1 MRITN
6 VLAREVLDSRGNPT
20 VEVDVTLGGDA
31 TGRAAVP
38 SGASTG
44 RHEAIELRDLRARRY
59 RGRGVRRAVRNV
71 NERIGPAL
79 KRSKVG
85 SQLDLDGKLCE
96 LDGTPSKRR
105 LGANA
110 LLGVSLAYAHAAAS
124 TAGKPLYSYIAGLAS
139 PSAPPALLPVPLC
152 NILNGGAH
160 AEGSTDFQEFMVMP
174 VGARSFAEG
183 LRMAAEVYHSLAAL
197 LLKRGLPT
205 TVGDEGGF
213 APPGLRNEEAIDLVA
228 SAITRAGYQAPRQV
242 AIALDPAT
250 SELYDKETSRY
261 RLKRERKTYT
271 SEHLTNLWEDWC
283 RRYPIISIEDPMAE
297 DDWTGWRV
305 VTERL
310 GSRVQLVG
318 DDLFATNVKRIRRGI
333 RSSSANAVLIKP
345 NQIGTLTETLE
356 AISMT
361 RTAGWSAVIS
371 HRSGETEDTTIADL
385 AVGTGAGQ
393 IKAGAPARGERT
405 AKYNRLL
412 RIEEEL
418 GSAANYAGPP
428 KLAAPVVIRRRP
440 N

>member
-1 MRITN
+1 MRIAS
-6 VLAREVLDSRGNPT
+6 VHAREILDSRGNPT
-20 VEVDVTLGGDA
+20 VEVDVTLTGGA
-31 TGRAAVP
+31 AGRAAVP

-44 RHEAIELRDLRARRY
+44 LYEAVELRDARARRY
-59 RGRGVRRAVRNV
+59 GGKGVRRAVQNI

-79 KRSKVG
+79 KRARIG
-85 SQLDLDGKLCE
+85 SQLELDRKLVA

-110 LLGVSLAYAHAAAS
+110 TLGVSLAYAHATSAA
-124 TAGKPLYSYIAGLAS
+124 AGEPLYGKLSMLAS
-139 PSAPPALLPVPLC
+139 PSAPAVVLPVPMC

-174 VGARSFAEG
+174 VGAPSFAEG
-183 LRMAAEVYHSLAAL
+183 LRMATEVYHAL
-197 LLKRGLPT
+197 EALIRNRGLPT

-213 APPGLRNEEAIDLVA
+213 APPGLTNEGAIELVA
-228 SAITRAGYQAPRQV
+228 AAIGKAGYRAPRQV

-250 SELYDKETSRY
+250 SELYDAKTGRY

-271 SEHLTNLWEDWC
+271 SDQLARLWEDW
-283 RRYPIISIEDPMAE
+283 RRDYPIISIEDGMAE
-297 DDWTGWRV
+297 DDWEGWAAL
-305 VTERL
+305 TERL
-310 GSRVQLVG
+310 GSKIQLVG
-318 DDLFATNVKRIRRGI
+318 DDLFVTNVKRIRRGI
-333 RSSSANAVLIKP
+333 RSNCANAVLIKP

-361 RTAGWSAVIS
+361 RVAGWNAVIS

-385 AVGTGAGQ
+385 AVATGAGQ
-393 IKAGAPARGERT
+393 IKTGAPARGERT

-418 GSAANYAGPP
+418 GSAARFAGRPVLAPP
-428 KLAAPVVIRRRP
+428 TVVRQRP
-440 N
+440 H